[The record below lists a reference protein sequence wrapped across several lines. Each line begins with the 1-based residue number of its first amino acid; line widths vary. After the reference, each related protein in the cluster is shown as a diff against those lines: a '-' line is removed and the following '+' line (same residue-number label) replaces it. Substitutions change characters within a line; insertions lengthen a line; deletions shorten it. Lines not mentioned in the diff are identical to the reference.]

1 MKKILLSALLLS
13 SLAID
18 ANAVTYAYD
27 VASNYTGRYALST
40 PANFTPGNTSLNSN
54 YNKGGKYYLNAGHG
68 GFDSNDRPT
77 DMPLIGEMFYES
89 EGNLDRT
96 KHLQQFITKNGGQVK
111 MQRTTNTSA
120 DDWDLTAIA
129 SASSS
134 YGGYFIS
141 LHSNGG
147 NASANYHVAL
157 YKGSNSSNSI
167 GGSERMAYWNSYNNY
182 KNGCLTEYT
191 YSTPRSMASRMLAG
205 VPTPIR

>member
-27 VASNYTGRYALST
+27 VASNYTGTYALSS
-40 PANFTPGNTSLNSN
+40 PANMSKGNTSISSN
-54 YNKGGKYYLNAGHG
+54 YNRSGRYYLNAGHG

-96 KHLQQFITKNGGQVK
+96 KHLQQFIIQNGGQVK
-111 MQRTTNTSA
+111 MQRTTNTTA

-134 YGGYFIS
+134 YGG
-141 LHSNGG
+141 
-147 NASANYHVAL
+147 
-157 YKGSNSSNSI
+157 
-167 GGSERMAYWNSYNNY
+167 
-182 KNGCLTEYT
+182 
-191 YSTPRSMASRMLAG
+191 
-205 VPTPIR
+205 